1 MKKNALLARFA
12 LNRYTIYIMNL
23 MSKKILSAS
32 LVALMCAGRVSYA
45 QDAAAD
51 GDPQEIDSALKE
63 EIAYVEALTEFGF
76 PDFAAEVIADTKKK
90 WPESEAIFFAL
101 EIRGMLL
108 LGQGAEAEKK
118 IAALPDRKS
127 SKYWAARLEVANDHY
142 SRGRNEECLK
152 IYAEFFKNN
161 AKPAKELLETVRN
174 AHWVRSQ
181 LLIGMKKYSEA
192 AKDLES
198 IMKIVEKGKARG
210 DDEAVNLWCAAAS
223 DAADLHLR
231 VASELDPKK
240 RGSELDVAKK
250 IISKLLWMRNKIVY
264 YGRAIAMKAHL
275 ELLAGRVD
283 KAQSVIDD
291 YMADLSDIHAQ
302 LEKADPDGREGLLK
316 ISPMPQCRYLLS
328 DLLWKEAKKEASK
341 PNFDKAR
348 IGDLIFGAKGKNGKR
363 SGAGAYNHALNVFIR
378 YPYSPWATAAE
389 KTVDEIKA
397 FMLEKFNKPI
407 TDQVTEEHRAQV
419 RRMRFRNADE
429 KFGIAD
435 FDGAIE
441 DYFSILADYPE
452 SKESVDAVFKIVEGY
467 YEMLKRTTDVAKKED
482 LRLKADAVSG
492 YLAERFA
499 GNPDEAI
506 MTAGGNAVLTLAAKE
521 KTMNEIARADQLY
534 MAFIMNYT
542 RHLNAPT
549 LTAQLMGTAYQEG
562 KFHEA
567 LRLAPVMD
575 EYYTNSNFY
584 AMSLSIASIC
594 CEKIGDRENA
604 ISYLKRYIALE
615 KKPLEQM
622 QAAMRLA
629 SIYQEDG
636 LGLLETATTNA
647 TPEEVAAQERKAVIS
662 IIQGIKNFRPFI
674 GKIEE
679 KLNDPAVVAAD
690 KERYQS
696 LHESAFLY
704 MGGCWARLIEPSKRL
719 DVFKKAK
726 IDPVANSVAAFEEYV
741 AKYPT
746 GKRAKDVYLHLST
759 IYTTQDNLVK
769 SKEALERL
777 RKEFPDSNEA
787 KTALP
792 RLARSLIEHA
802 NTVADEASKA
812 KIYKEGSNIYA
823 EMIRSDSVDYQ
834 PIDYVYAGESLIDAR
849 DWMLADAAFDK
860 AIAKAGT
867 NSYTTVARARI
878 GKAKSRYAKKDYIGA
893 REHLDTFME
902 DKKLSAMQIA
912 TNACTMIVEIAMI
925 QGKLENDST
934 LRESHYAAAGKA
946 VKKLGSYWEN
956 EAVWKKD
963 TVDLMSADVR
973 LAKADTEDAKG
984 LRDEANS
991 TRRKVAI
998 DLENFV
1004 KTRVPDENKSI
1015 DKFIAEELVNLE
1027 EAYARLVPT
1036 LLKLGPKFAGRAMI
1050 YAEQYLNFYPAGA
1063 KRDLMQRCIK
1073 EAEALGAVK
1082 VAEEAPKVKE
1092 EAGEDV
1098 KSDAPSQDE

>member
-1 MKKNALLARFA
+1 
-12 LNRYTIYIMNL
+12 MNL

-63 EIAYVEALTEFGF
+63 EIAYAEALTEFGF

-198 IMKIVEKGKARG
+198 IMKIVEKGKDRG

-240 RGSELDVAKK
+240 RGSELDAAKK
-250 IISKLLWMRNKIVY
+250 IISKLLWMRHKLVY
-264 YGRAIAMKAHL
+264 FGRAIAMKAHL

-302 LEKADPDGREGLLK
+302 LEKADPDGRDGLLK

-594 CEKIGDRENA
+594 CEKIGDRDNA

-629 SIYQEDG
+629 SIYQKDG

-1015 DKFIAEELVNLE
+1015 DKFIAEELLNLE

-1082 VAEEAPKVKE
+1082 VAEEAPKVEE
-1092 EAGEDV
+1092 EAGEDT

>member
-1 MKKNALLARFA
+1 
-12 LNRYTIYIMNL
+12 MNL
-23 MSKKILSAS
+23 MSKKILFAS
-32 LVALMCAGRVSYA
+32 LVALTCASRVSYA
-45 QDAAAD
+45 QDAAA
-51 GDPQEIDSALKE
+51 GDESQELDSALKA

-108 LGQGAEAEKK
+108 LGKSAEVEKK

-142 SRGRNEECLK
+142 GRGRNEQCLK
-152 IYAEFFKNN
+152 IYDEFFKNN
-161 AKPAKELLETVRN
+161 AKPAKELLETVCN
-174 AHWVRSQ
+174 AHWARSR
-181 LLIGMKKYSEA
+181 LLIGMKKYSAA

-198 IMKIVEKGKARG
+198 IMKIVEKGKEKG
-210 DDEAVNLWCAAAS
+210 DDDAVNLWCAAAT

-240 RGSELDVAKK
+240 RAGELDAAKK
-250 IISKLLWMRNKIVY
+250 IISKLLWMRNKLVY
-264 YGRAIAMKAHL
+264 FGRAIAMKAHL

-283 KAQSVIDD
+283 KAQAVIDS
-291 YMADLSDIHAQ
+291 YMADLSDIHSQ
-302 LEKADPDGREGLLK
+302 LEAADPDGRDGFLK
-316 ISPMPQCRYLLS
+316 ISPMPQCRYLLA
-328 DLLWKEAKKEASK
+328 DMLWKEAKKEAAK
-341 PNFDKAR
+341 PNFDKSR

-363 SGAGAYNHALNVFIR
+363 SGAGAYNHAINVFIR

-407 TDQVTEEHRAQV
+407 TDQVTDAQRAEV

-435 FDGAIE
+435 FNGAIE

-452 SKESVDAVFKIVEGY
+452 TKESVDAVLKIVDGY
-467 YEMLKRTTDVAKKED
+467 FEMLKRTTDEAKKED

-549 LTAQLMGTAYQEG
+549 LTTQLMGAAYRDG
-562 KFHEA
+562 NYHDA
-567 LRLAPVMD
+567 LRFAPIMD

-584 AMSLSIASIC
+584 AMSLSIASVC
-594 CEKIGDRENA
+594 YEKLGDRDNA
-604 ISYLKRYIALE
+604 IAYLKRYVAIE
-615 KKPLEQM
+615 TKPLEQM

-629 SIYQEDG
+629 SIYQKDG
-636 LGLLETATTNA
+636 LTLLETATTNA

-679 KLNDPAVVAAD
+679 KLSDPAVVAAD
-690 KERYQS
+690 KERYQG

-704 MGGCWARLIEPSKRL
+704 MGGCWARLIEPAKRL
-719 DVFKKAK
+719 DVFQKAK

-823 EMIRSDSVDYQ
+823 EMIRSESVDYQ

-849 DWMLADAAFDK
+849 DWLLADAAFDK
-860 AIAKAGT
+860 AIARAGT
-867 NSYTTVARARI
+867 NSYSTVARARI
-878 GKAKSRYAKKDYIGA
+878 GKAKARYAKKDYIGA

-925 QGKLENDST
+925 QGKLENDPT
-934 LRESHYAAAGKA
+934 LRDSHYAAAGKA
-946 VKKLGSYWEN
+946 VKKLGSYWDN
-956 EAVWKKD
+956 EPEWKKD
-963 TVDLMSADVR
+963 SVDLMSADVR
-973 LAKADTEDAKG
+973 LAKAETEESKG
-984 LRDEANS
+984 LRDEALS
-991 TRRKVAI
+991 TRSKVAI

-1004 KTRVPDENKSI
+1004 KTRVPDENKPI
-1015 DKFIAEELVNLE
+1015 DKFIAEELRNLE
-1027 EAYARLVPT
+1027 QAYKRLVPT
-1036 LLKLGPKFAGRAMI
+1036 LLKLGPKFAQRARI
-1050 YAEQYLNFYPAGA
+1050 YAEQYLNFYPAGTE
-1063 KRDLMQRCIK
+1063 RDLMQRCIK

-1082 VAEEAPKVKE
+1082 AEEDAPKAE
-1092 EAGEDV
+1092 EQASVPVPNAEATQASQGDGE
-1098 KSDAPSQDE
+1098 